1 MVEDEK
7 AIIEQTTRKCI
18 SRLKDVNVT
27 EQQVQSMLSRLYDM
41 KDLKTVM
48 DSLALNVSNFFV
60 KPEQIQ
66 DFSDCIKDIM
76 QIDDTAYDFPEALLN
91 QLQKNKETNYT
102 PGNIPIEE
110 NHQLISDTLKP
121 LCDKLNELGVDY
133 YVVGALSTFIGTQ
146 TPLFRYHGEIDFM
159 IAEKDI
165 SKVQEALKD
174 SEYNFSDDR
183 LNNQKRLT
191 PGVGHTQGEHE
202 VIANHKENE
211 FHLGFFLFRREQDN
225 SITVREYFM
234 EENENGEK
242 VPQILERHE
251 PAELVALEYS
261 EELTDFAGTQFRTS
275 TPESVYA
282 KKMSTKHPKDMLDL
296 EALRDKVDFDKI
308 KEMEQYDSTLQVV
321 DPDIRQTS
329 RPQYLYHHTRVAD
342 LKSILAKGLEVRNGV
357 QSQAVKDPKTKVF
370 FSEGMEGAIA
380 MASAFQHK
388 FDYMKTGTE
397 WEDKTLE
404 DFLEERVFL
413 RFPSDGIENESDK
426 GDFAFSDGWTSQGI
440 APEQLKVCLLKNIKT
455 GEISYQRDDILKY
468 MLAVNPIENFKGG
481 NERHKEEI
489 RKYYEE
495 RSEELA
501 EFDINEYSLQDMD
514 LEKFFEQYIAKRKEP
529 ITPSA
534 TLSKQSLFS
543 PQEIGKATVNTP
555 TLNKDKAKSQIQRDE
570 PILQQAQEIEDNQLK

>member
-1 MVEDEK
+1 MNEK
-7 AIIEQTTRKCI
+7 EKTIIEQATRKCI
-18 SRLKDVNVT
+18 SRLKDIKVT
-27 EQQVQSMLSRLYDM
+27 EQQVQSMLSRFYDM

-48 DSLALNVSNFFV
+48 DSLALNVSNFFG

-66 DFSDCIKDIM
+66 DFNDCIKDIL
-76 QIDDTAYDFPEALLN
+76 QIDSSIYDSPEALME
-91 QLQKNKETNYT
+91 QVQRNKETNYT

-146 TPLFRYHGEIDFM
+146 TPLFRYHGDIDFM

-165 SKVQEALKD
+165 PKVQEALKD

-183 LNNQKRLT
+183 LNNQKRLS

-202 VIANHKENE
+202 VIANHKDNE

-242 VPQILERHE
+242 VPKVLERHE

-296 EALRDKVDFDKI
+296 AALRDKVDFDKI
-308 KEMEQYDSTLQVV
+308 REMEQYHSSLQVV
-321 DPDIRQTS
+321 DPDTRQTS
-329 RPQYLYHHTRVAD
+329 RPEYLYHHTRVAD
-342 LKSILAKGLEVRNGV
+342 LESILAKGLEVRNGV
-357 QSQAVKDPKTKVF
+357 QSQAVKDQKTKVF

-413 RFPSDGIENESDK
+413 RFSSEGIENESTK
-426 GDFAFSDGWTSQGI
+426 GDFAFSDGWTSKGI

-468 MLAVNPIENFKGG
+468 MLAVNPIEGFKGG

-489 RKYYEE
+489 RRYYEE

-501 EFDINEYSLQDMD
+501 EFDINEYSLEDMD
-514 LEKFFEQYIAKRKEP
+514 LDKFFEQYIARRKEP
-529 ITPSA
+529 ITPST
-534 TLSKQSLFS
+534 TLSKESLFS
-543 PQEIGKATVNTP
+543 PREIGKATVNTP
-555 TLNKDKAKSQIQRDE
+555 TDMKDRAKNQVQRE
-570 PILQQAQEIEDNQLK
+570 EQLLQQSQEIEDNQLK

>member
-1 MVEDEK
+1 MNEK
-7 AIIEQTTRKCI
+7 EKTAIEQATRKCI
-18 SRLKDVNVT
+18 SRLKDIKVT
-27 EQQVQSMLSRLYDM
+27 EQQVQSMLSRFYDM

-48 DSLALNVSNFFV
+48 DSLALNVSNFFG
-60 KPEQIQ
+60 KPEQMQ
-66 DFSDCIKDIM
+66 DFNDCIKDIM
-76 QIDDTAYDFPEALLN
+76 QIDDTAYDSPEALME

-110 NHQLISDTLKP
+110 NHQLILDTLKP
-121 LCDKLNELGVDY
+121 LCDRLNELGVDY

-146 TPLFRYHGEIDFM
+146 TPLFRYHGDIDFM

-165 SKVQEALKD
+165 PKVQEALKD

-183 LNNQKRLT
+183 FNNQKRLS

-202 VIANHKENE
+202 VIANHKDNE
-211 FHLGFFLFRREQDN
+211 FHLGFFLFRREPDN

-242 VPQILERHE
+242 VPKVLERHE

-296 EALRDKVDFDKI
+296 AALRDKVDFDKI
-308 KEMEQYDSTLQVV
+308 REMEQYHSSLQVV
-321 DPDIRQTS
+321 DPDTRQTS
-329 RPQYLYHHTRVAD
+329 RPEYLYHHTRVAD
-342 LKSILAKGLEVRNGV
+342 LESILAKGLEVRNGV
-357 QSQAVKDPKTKVF
+357 QSQAVKDQKTKVF

-413 RFPSDGIENESDK
+413 RFSSEGIENESTK
-426 GDFAFSDGWTSQGI
+426 GDFAFSDGWTSKGI

-468 MLAVNPIENFKGG
+468 MLAVNPIESFKGG

-489 RKYYEE
+489 RRYYEE

-501 EFDINEYSLQDMD
+501 EFDINEYSLEDMD
-514 LEKFFEQYIAKRKEP
+514 LDKFFEQYIARRREP
-529 ITPSA
+529 ITPS
-534 TLSKQSLFS
+534 TPLSKESLFS
-543 PQEIGKATVNTP
+543 PREIGKATVNVP
-555 TLNKDKAKSQIQRDE
+555 TIQKDESKKKVQTAEKTLE
-570 PILQQAQEIEDNQLK
+570 EAQETKIQ

>member
-1 MVEDEK
+1 MNDKEK
-7 AIIEQTTRKCI
+7 TIIEQATRKCVD
-18 SRLKDVNVT
+18 RLKDIKVT
-27 EQQVQSMLSRLYDM
+27 EQQVQSMLSRFYAM

-48 DSLALNVSNFFV
+48 DSLALNVSNYFG

-66 DFSDCIKDIM
+66 DFNDCIKDIL
-76 QIDDTAYDFPEALLN
+76 QIDSSIYDSPEALIE

-102 PGNIPIEE
+102 PGNILIEE
-110 NHQLISDTLKP
+110 NHQLISDTLKS

-146 TPLFRYHGEIDFM
+146 TPLFRYHGDIDFM

-165 SKVQEALKD
+165 PKVQEALKD

-211 FHLGFFLFRREQDN
+211 FHLGFFLFRRELDN
-225 SITVREYFM
+225 SITVREYYM
-234 EENENGEK
+234 EENEKGEK
-242 VPQILERHE
+242 VPKILERHE

-261 EELTDFAGTQFRTS
+261 EEVTEFAGTQFRTS

-296 EALRDKVDFDKI
+296 AALRDKVDFDKI
-308 KEMEQYDSTLQVV
+308 REMEQYQSTLQIVE
-321 DPDIRQTS
+321 PETRQSET
-329 RPQYLYHHTRVAD
+329 QYLYHHTRVAD
-342 LKSILAKGLEVRNGV
+342 LESILKKGLEVRNGI
-357 QSQAVKDPKTKVF
+357 QSQAVKDQKTKVF

-388 FDYMKTGTE
+388 FDDMKIGTE

-413 RFPSDGIENESDK
+413 RFSAEGIENESTK
-426 GDFAFSDGWTSQGI
+426 GDFAFSDGWTSKGI
-440 APEQLKVCLLKNIKT
+440 QPEQLKVCILRNIKT
-455 GEISYQRDDILKY
+455 GEISYQREDILKY
-468 MLAVNPIENFKGG
+468 MMSVNPIENFKGG
-481 NERHKEEI
+481 NERHKRDI
-489 RKYYEE
+489 RRYYEE

-501 EFDINEYSLQDMD
+501 EFDVNEYSLEDM
-514 LEKFFEQYIAKRKEP
+514 EIGRFFEQYIAKRKEP
-529 ITPSA
+529 ITPRT
-534 TLSKQSLFS
+534 TLSKESLFTS
-543 PQEIGKATVNTP
+543 REIGKATVNTP
-555 TLNKDKAKSQIQRDE
+555 TDMKDKAKNQVQRE
-570 PILQQAQEIEDNQLK
+570 EQLLQQSQEIEDNQLK